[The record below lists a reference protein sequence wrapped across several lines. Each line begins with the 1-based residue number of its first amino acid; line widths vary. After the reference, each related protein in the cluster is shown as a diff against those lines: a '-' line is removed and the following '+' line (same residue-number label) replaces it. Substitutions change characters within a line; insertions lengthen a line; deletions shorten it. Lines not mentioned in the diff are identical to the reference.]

1 MLCGSKVERSRRTR
15 SKPGSFLKQRK
26 RKMQNILLLKGLPAS
41 GKSTWA
47 ITEVKNNPNKYKRIN
62 KDDLRA
68 MLDASYWSRSNE
80 EFILKIQ
87 EHIISAALKNGKDI
101 IIDDTNLDDKHFNR
115 ICLVAE
121 SSNRD
126 ITISEKYFPIDLNL
140 AIERDSKRANPVTEK
155 VIRGFYNR
163 YIKNKTIS
171 ERSKCF
177 TAKYTKKYEF
187 NNELS
192 NAIICDLDGTLA
204 LLNGRSPYD
213 ASSCEEDLVNESVLE
228 TLISMYEAG
237 YSIIFVSGRDG
248 KYELQTKAFLKK
260 HISFPYVLFMRKSG
274 DQRPD
279 QTIKREIFEDHI
291 RDKFNVLFVIDDRPK
306 VVRMW
311 RHDLGL
317 TAYQLNDVEF

>member
-1 MLCGSKVERSRRTR
+1 
-15 SKPGSFLKQRK
+15 
-26 RKMQNILLLKGLPAS
+26 
-41 GKSTWA
+41 
-47 ITEVKNNPNKYKRIN
+47 
-62 KDDLRA
+62 
-68 MLDASYWSRSNE
+68 
-80 EFILKIQ
+80 
-87 EHIISAALKNGKDI
+87 
-101 IIDDTNLDDKHFNR
+101 
-115 ICLVAE
+115 
-121 SSNRD
+121 
-126 ITISEKYFPIDLNL
+126 
-140 AIERDSKRANPVTEK
+140 
-155 VIRGFYNR
+155 
-163 YIKNKTIS
+163 
-171 ERSKCF
+171 
-177 TAKYTKKYEF
+177 
-187 NNELS
+187 
-192 NAIICDLDGTLA
+192 